1 MPEDKTSIFYDRLR
15 YIHIST
21 RSNEGIRL
29 LLVEPLDL
37 ERVIHKSMRA
47 VDTLQAAIDSV
58 EIQVSSD
65 SVHPM
70 LNDSVHP
77 VSNNTVH
84 LVSNDIVNLNNVH
97 PVMNDTIHQ
106 SREWYDGLGEDPFQ
120 GLPHEDPMNHIEE
133 LKDLIKRED
142 QIPRQLV
149 DYIMA
154 KSYEQHGFRELSGAD
169 EDEADIDLETSSK
182 ASINSHPPDIVN
194 RYPPDIV
201 DRHPPNCIDRH
212 PSLDELLG
220 HLVELEHVEERMH
233 KCEVSHHAVHEHLRP
248 PICAEEAAGFHK
260 RVKRIHDSVKFVV
273 SCVVFEVEFP
283 IPPDRSVHLGSYHGL
298 FDDYMY
304 AVASK
309 RGLRYRSDIGN
320 IPTKTISID
329 TTTSSSVDTRCV
341 SEQKEFEVYRNIF
354 DGGTLA
360 RQISLG
366 KEEEKLEEEKKDQGR
381 S

>member
-1 MPEDKTSIFYDRLR
+1 
-15 YIHIST
+15 
-21 RSNEGIRL
+21 
-29 LLVEPLDL
+29 
-37 ERVIHKSMRA
+37 
-47 VDTLQAAIDSV
+47 
-58 EIQVSSD
+58 
-65 SVHPM
+65 
-70 LNDSVHP
+70 
-77 VSNNTVH
+77 
-84 LVSNDIVNLNNVH
+84 
-97 PVMNDTIHQ
+97 
-106 SREWYDGLGEDPFQ
+106 
-120 GLPHEDPMNHIEE
+120 
-133 LKDLIKRED
+133 
-142 QIPRQLV
+142 
-149 DYIMA
+149 MA

-169 EDEADIDLETSSK
+169 EDEADIGHCILDNRGTNISSGYLALDVDKEITVEDFLELEDEEQPENLGQDLEIKLYDNQHTSGKDLETSSK

>member
-1 MPEDKTSIFYDRLR
+1 MEDFLELEDEEQPENL
-15 YIHIST
+15 
-21 RSNEGIRL
+21 GQ
-29 LLVEPLDL
+29 DL
-37 ERVIHKSMRA
+37 EIK
-47 VDTLQAAIDSV
+47 L
-58 EIQVSSD
+58 
-65 SVHPM
+65 
-70 LNDSVHP
+70 
-77 VSNNTVH
+77 
-84 LVSNDIVNLNNVH
+84 
-97 PVMNDTIHQ
+97 
-106 SREWYDGLGEDPFQ
+106 YD
-120 GLPHEDPMNHIEE
+120 N
-133 LKDLIKRED
+133 
-142 QIPRQLV
+142 
-149 DYIMA
+149 
-154 KSYEQHGFRELSGAD
+154 QHTSGK
-169 EDEADIDLETSSK
+169 DLETSSK

-248 PICAEEAAGFHK
+248 HICAEEAAGFHK